1 MFAHLKIYQRLLLVV
16 APFLLPIFLLLYSV
30 SDTIDANIHFAT
42 DEVAGNAV
50 LRPMVSMLHE
60 VATIR
65 GLSGTL
71 AERAEQ
77 RQRHITEVDSAFA
90 ALAPLHD
97 RYQDT
102 LELEGEGLAKRGRE
116 HLSLAAMKAQWEALK
131 DDYASAGKDDKAE
144 AAMIANLRGWIA
156 HAGDTSNLILDPDL
170 DSYYT
175 MDVTLLA
182 LPQALDRLPSAKA
195 FVMDYARTPLQATVN
210 DQTEIAVLARMIQEA
225 DHDRIVASLSTALSE
240 DANFYGISPSFE
252 KTLKPLLEE
261 YSAKNTALV
270 KLLTRMARGELIPT
284 AKIER
289 HFAEADA
296 AAYALFTAAINEL
309 DVLLNIR
316 IASYEGDK
324 LRILGQGIV
333 TLLIACVI
341 FYFVFRSISVP
352 LSALRETMSHISHGQ
367 LDDPVPYTG
376 RKDEIGEMAESI
388 EKLRQNSLH
397 EKALEKEQQDE
408 RTRKEARSHKLQ
420 ELNLLFSTQAS
431 QAISVIASA
440 ATQLYQACEALNQI
454 VATADHLSG
463 DIGRSSQITSS
474 NVQTVASAAE
484 EMSASIKEISTQ
496 LNNSMDITRSAV
508 EEAQRA
514 DKSAQHMHEVS
525 TSIGNVTSLIQEIAN
540 QINLLS
546 LNATIESA
554 RAGEAG
560 KGFAVVASEVKHLA
574 GQTSKATEEIAGQ
587 ITSVQGVSNE
597 MNDVLRLVKSAVEK
611 VDYFNSSI
619 ASAVEQQT
627 AVTNEIVGNMH
638 HATDSIQ
645 VINDN
650 IQKISHNTSQASA
663 AVAQVLTASKML
675 SQQAEILKQQVND
688 YIEDIQTL

>member
-1 MFAHLKIYQRLLLVV
+1 MFAHLRIYQRLLLVV
-16 APFLLPIFLLLYSV
+16 APFLLPIALLLYSV
-30 SDTIDANIHFAT
+30 SDTIDANIHFAE

-50 LRPMVSMLHE
+50 LRPMVSMLHD
-60 VATIR
+60 VSAIR
-65 GLSGTL
+65 GLSGD
-71 AERAEQ
+71 AAGRAEQ
-77 RQRHITEVDSAFA
+77 HQRLAAEVDKDFA
-90 ALAPLHD
+90 VLAPLHE
-97 RYQDT
+97 RYRET
-102 LELEGEGLAKRGRE
+102 LELEGAGLSKRRRD
-116 HLSLAAMKAQWEALK
+116 HLSLRTMKAQWGALK
-131 DDYASAGKDDKAE
+131 ADYASAGNDDKAE
-144 AAMIANLRGWIA
+144 ASMIANLRGWIA

-175 MDVTLLA
+175 MDITLLA
-182 LPQALDRLPSAKA
+182 LPQALDRLSAAKA
-195 FVMDYARTPLQATVN
+195 YVLDYARKPLQSTVN

-225 DHDRIVASLSTALSE
+225 DHDRIAASLTTAFSE
-240 DANFYGISPSFE
+240 DPNFYDVSPSFE
-252 KTLKPLLEE
+252 RTLKPLLAE
-261 YSAKNTALV
+261 YSERNSDLV
-270 KLLTRMARGELIPT
+270 KLLQRMARGELIAT
-284 AKIER
+284 SKIER
-289 HFAEADA
+289 YFAEADA
-296 AAYALFTAAINEL
+296 AAYKLFAAAIDEL
-309 DVLLNIR
+309 DVLLQVR
-316 IASYEGDK
+316 IASYEADK
-324 LRILGQGIV
+324 LRILGQGII

-352 LSALRETMSHISHGQ
+352 LSALRETMSHISHGL

-408 RTRKEARSHKLQ
+408 HVRKEKRSQKLQ

-431 QAISVIASA
+431 QAISVIANA

-454 VATADHLSG
+454 VANADRLSG

-525 TSIGNVTSLIQEIAN
+525 TAIGNVTSLIQEIAN

-574 GQTSKATEEIAGQ
+574 GQTSKATEDIADQ
-587 ITSVQGVSNE
+587 ITSVQSVSGE

-645 VINDN
+645 IINEN

-663 AVAQVLTASKML
+663 AVAQVLTASKTL
-675 SQQAEILKQQVND
+675 SEQAEILKQQVND
-688 YIEDIQTL
+688 YLEDIQTL